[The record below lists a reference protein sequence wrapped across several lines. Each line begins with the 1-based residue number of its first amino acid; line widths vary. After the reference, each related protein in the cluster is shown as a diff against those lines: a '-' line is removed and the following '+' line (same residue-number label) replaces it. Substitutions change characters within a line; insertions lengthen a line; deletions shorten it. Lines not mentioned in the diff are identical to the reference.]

1 MKTLNISAVSYLNT
15 YPFVYG
21 IRRSGFLRDFH
32 LFLDV
37 PSLCAERLKTGEAD
51 VALVPAGALPDFQDY
66 QIITDY
72 CIGAVKEVVTV
83 LLLSQKPLHEI
94 KKIHLDFDSRT
105 SARLVQVLAHS
116 YWKIE
121 PEFERLKPG
130 EAEGAGKREA
140 IVAIGD
146 KTFSL
151 KDQYPYSYD
160 LADEWIKFT
169 SLPFVFAVWVT
180 TKSMP
185 AETISSLNQALKF
198 GTGNIEGTLEY
209 FSSKLPP
216 NADCRKYLTENIS
229 YDLDKQ
235 KREGLNLFLSY
246 LVAGSKC

>member
-1 MKTLNISAVSYLNT
+1 MKTFNISAVSYLNT

-21 IRRSGFLRDFH
+21 IRQSGYLRDYH

-51 VALVPAGALPDFQDY
+51 VALVPAGALPDFRNY

-72 CIGAVKEVVTV
+72 CIGAVKEVITV
-83 LLLSQKPLHEI
+83 LLLSHKPLHEI

-130 EAEGAGKREA
+130 EAEGAGNREA

-151 KDQYPYSYD
+151 RDQYPYSYD

-169 SLPFVFAVWVT
+169 SLPFVFAVWACT
-180 TKSMP
+180 RPLP
-185 AETISSLNQALKF
+185 AEILNSLNLALQF
-198 GTGNIEGTLEY
+198 GTGKIEEALDY
-209 FSSKLPP
+209 FKSKLPP
-216 NADCRKYLTENIS
+216 GADCRKYLTENIS

-246 LVAGSKC
+246 L

>member
-15 YPFVYG
+15 FPFVYG
-21 IRRSGFLRDFH
+21 MRHSGFLCDYH
-32 LFLDV
+32 LYLDV

-51 VALVPAGALPDFQDY
+51 IGLVPAGALPDFSDY
-66 QIITDY
+66 HIITDY
-72 CIGAVKEVVTV
+72 CLGAVKEVITV
-83 LLLSQKPLHEI
+83 LLLSTKPLD
-94 KKIHLDFDSRT
+94 KIRKVHLDFDSRT
-105 SARLVQVLAHS
+105 SARLVQVLARS
-116 YWKIE
+116 YWKIT

-130 EAEGAGKREA
+130 EAEGLGKREA

-146 KTFSL
+146 KTFGL
-151 KDQYPYSYD
+151 KEQYPYSYD

-169 SLPFVFAVWVT
+169 GLPFVFAVWACT
-180 TKSMP
+180 RPLSGQ
-185 AETISSLNQALKF
+185 IIDSLNSALQF
-198 GTGNIEGTLEY
+198 GIENIESTLEY

-246 LVAGSKC
+246 L